1 MQTLTV
7 NLETAPIR
15 FTSAMGFCPKP
26 GIFFSAQGCKE
37 RLRSSPILQ

>member
-7 NLETAPIR
+7 NLGDRSYPIYV
-15 FTSAMGFCPKP
+15 GDGVCPKP